1 MTLSSMLIG
10 VAIMFA
16 VTYSTRALG
25 LLLIR
30 KPIRNR
36 FIRSFLYYLPYS
48 VLAVM
53 VFPSMLFASV
63 SLWAGIAGS
72 LVALVLAFFRRGLLI
87 VSLASIATV
96 FFVEI
101 LLLFLC

>member
-16 VTYSTRALG
+16 VTYSTRTLG